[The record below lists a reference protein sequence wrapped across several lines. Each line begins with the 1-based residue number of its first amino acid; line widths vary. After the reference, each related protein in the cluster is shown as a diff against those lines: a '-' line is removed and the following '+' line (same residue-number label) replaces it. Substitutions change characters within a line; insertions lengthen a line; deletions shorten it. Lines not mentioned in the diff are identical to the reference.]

1 MSLGFFCLENQYAH
15 HKWSN
20 KHTIP
25 QYRRN
30 FSPIHTL
37 LLLRISNKETQS
49 FFSIRLNSNF
59 TENLNVEKYIL
70 FFILAFVAEI
80 IGTVSGFGSSILF
93 VPIASW
99 FMDFKSVLAVTAV
112 FHVFSNLSKIL
123 LFRKGVDRQIALK
136 LGIPAV
142 IFVLLGAILT
152 NYIPVKEIELLMN
165 ILLVSLSIFLVW
177 KSNKKLE
184 QTDRNLVLGGTIS
197 GFLAGLIGTGGAI
210 RGITLAAFRLKK
222 NAFIATSAIIDLAVD
237 GGRMIVYLASGYLQA
252 SSLIYIPFL
261 IGISWAGS
269 WVGKQILGHISE
281 HIFRI
286 LVLVIILGIS
296 ITQVVMYLNK

>member
-1 MSLGFFCLENQYAH
+1 M
-15 HKWSN
+15 
-20 KHTIP
+20 
-25 QYRRN
+25 
-30 FSPIHTL
+30 
-37 LLLRISNKETQS
+37 
-49 FFSIRLNSNF
+49 
-59 TENLNVEKYIL
+59 EKYIL
-70 FFILAFVAEI
+70 FFVLAFVAEI

-237 GGRMIVYLASGYLQA
+237 GGRMIVYLASGYLHVN
-252 SSLIYIPFL
+252 SLIYIPFL
-261 IGISWAGS
+261 IGISWIGS

-281 HIFRI
+281 HFFRI
-286 LVLVIILGIS
+286 LVLVIIIGIS